1 MAEQLVTETLFNP
14 PSVTKKPVL
23 LIVCGT
29 SMEIG
34 ANVASRV
41 VVVYKQGQEA
51 SKLTPQI
58 MEQNAPELV

>member
-14 PSVTKKPVL
+14 PSATKKPAL

-51 SKLTPQI
+51 
-58 MEQNAPELV
+58 